1 MSLRTGDLYNSRA
14 QQSPALAASMRL
26 SSLHDNG
33 YRSASAYSS
42 TSHRQ
47 TLGPIN
53 DLEHLELRQDLVD
66 RESILALQQQRERL
80 HEVEDLMRQKENEVE
95 MAKMEALKGTAR
107 VDALEGAL
115 ARTSARKTLLEKEL
129 ADKSFAIEQERRLA
143 ESLRKEKQDL
153 TSSIGAYRQRCDDAE
168 ARLRDADYRFADLS
182 KRNAALE
189 RKCTDMESQLRGNDA
204 LRARLVDAEREIAD
218 LRLRLGQLEKENL
231 ALRKDVDF
239 ARNEAAFERQ
249 KRAEL
254 ADKLAAA
261 DQLAAQRATDAY
273 RLEQEVRAR
282 DALLHVKDSE
292 LESSKRLQDALAR
305 ENYDSK
311 RRCEDA
317 ERESRAAKSD
327 LMREINDR
335 AERARSRLQILER
348 RALEE
353 DLVSN
358 NVDHIYALT
367 YNANNRSVSNSA
379 LNYSQYNSGLG
390 ASNRP
395 PIHSIASPIAVS
407 RASGNMSKEQ
417 IRSLITN
424 IDRSLVGN

>member
-1 MSLRTGDLYNSRA
+1 MSSPVCLSDETISLAHDKPVTKGPLCKECEPMSFVSYVKAGATPVLPIGAAVTILFCNIVLPGIGTMFSAIAPSAKANRRT
-14 QQSPALAASMRL
+14 
-26 SSLHDNG
+26 
-33 YRSASAYSS
+33 
-42 TSHRQ
+42 
-47 TLGPIN
+47 
-53 DLEHLELRQDLVD
+53 
-66 RESILALQQQRERL
+66 IL
-80 HEVEDLMRQKENEVE
+80 
-95 MAKMEALKGTAR
+95 
-107 VDALEGAL
+107 
-115 ARTSARKTLLEKEL
+115 
-129 ADKSFAIEQERRLA
+129 
-143 ESLRKEKQDL
+143 
-153 TSSIGAYRQRCDDAE
+153 SIGLLQFFGAPLIFPYCWALFYGAQ
-168 ARLRDADYRFADLS
+168 LISHS
-182 KRNAALE
+182 KMHQVE
-189 RKCTDMESQLRGNDA
+189 
-204 LRARLVDAEREIAD
+204 
-218 LRLRLGQLEKENL
+218 
-231 ALRKDVDF
+231 
-239 ARNEAAFERQ
+239 
-249 KRAEL
+249 
-254 ADKLAAA
+254 

-367 YNANNRSVSNSA
+367 SNANNRSVSNSA